1 MVITVGLS
9 LENVDFSRIFF
20 SCVFNTLP
28 IHQLIIIAGA
38 TRSSRTP
45 KKRRPSCWSEIAR
58 GATRRADAWWWFPFS
73 SCLSP
78 RLFGHLFFVSFP
90 EREEKIGKQK
100 MPTTTRLLRGRLLRG
115 GILAFFFTCALLK
128 IATTL
133 PSETATKGGGIET
146 DDEGGFAW
154 KVERRVLLRSGRTSR
169 KSTPSFMSRH
179 THAPMGS
186 SSSPL
191 RERSW
196 SRDEEDGGGSE
207 TADDAAEKK
216 KKRRR
221 RNNKKD
227 DKKDKDDKKKK
238 KKDNEKKKKAA
249 EEKKKKDD
257 KKDDKEEEEEEE
269 EEEERLGLFVFGL

>member
-1 MVITVGLS
+1 
-9 LENVDFSRIFF
+9 
-20 SCVFNTLP
+20 
-28 IHQLIIIAGA
+28 
-38 TRSSRTP
+38 
-45 KKRRPSCWSEIAR
+45 
-58 GATRRADAWWWFPFS
+58 
-73 SCLSP
+73 
-78 RLFGHLFFVSFP
+78 
-90 EREEKIGKQK
+90 

-179 THAPMGS
+179 THAPTGS
-186 SSSPL
+186 SSSPS

-196 SRDEEDGGGSE
+196 SRDEEDSGGSE
-207 TADDAAEKK
+207 SADDAAEKK

-227 DKKDKDDKKKK
+227 DKKDAMKEKKAKKKK
-238 KKDNEKKKKAA
+238 TGKE
-249 EEKKKKDD
+249 EEKKKEEK
-257 KKDDKEEEEEEE
+257 KEEEKEKKTLSKKELC
-269 EEEERLGLFVFGL
+269 RLLQTSNCR

>member
-1 MVITVGLS
+1 
-9 LENVDFSRIFF
+9 
-20 SCVFNTLP
+20 
-28 IHQLIIIAGA
+28 
-38 TRSSRTP
+38 
-45 KKRRPSCWSEIAR
+45 
-58 GATRRADAWWWFPFS
+58 
-73 SCLSP
+73 
-78 RLFGHLFFVSFP
+78 
-90 EREEKIGKQK
+90 

-128 IATTL
+128 IEPTL

>member
-1 MVITVGLS
+1 
-9 LENVDFSRIFF
+9 
-20 SCVFNTLP
+20 
-28 IHQLIIIAGA
+28 
-38 TRSSRTP
+38 
-45 KKRRPSCWSEIAR
+45 
-58 GATRRADAWWWFPFS
+58 
-73 SCLSP
+73 
-78 RLFGHLFFVSFP
+78 
-90 EREEKIGKQK
+90 
-100 MPTTTRLLRGRLLRG
+100 MPTTMRLLRGRLLRG

-179 THAPMGS
+179 THTGS

-196 SRDEEDGGGSE
+196 SRDKEDGGGSE

-227 DKKDKDDKKKK
+227 DKDD
-238 KKDNEKKKKAA
+238 
-249 EEKKKKDD
+249 KKKKDD
-257 KKDDKEEEEEEE
+257 KEEEEKKEQEEEEEE
-269 EEEERLGLFVFGL
+269 EEEERLGLFAIGL

>member
-1 MVITVGLS
+1 MWLS
-9 LENVDFSRIFF
+9 LTSGYSVIRCAAIPLLVRSKTPLVFTFFDIFASTFKKNFNGEFNRHGALAMNVDFSRIFF

-28 IHQLIIIAGA
+28 IHQLIIIARA

-58 GATRRADAWWWFPFS
+58 GATRRADAWWWWFPFS

-78 RLFGHLFFVSFP
+78 RLFGPLFFVSFL

-146 DDEGGFAW
+146 DD
-154 KVERRVLLRSGRTSR
+154 
-169 KSTPSFMSRH
+169 
-179 THAPMGS
+179 
-186 SSSPL
+186 
-191 RERSW
+191 
-196 SRDEEDGGGSE
+196 
-207 TADDAAEKK
+207 
-216 KKRRR
+216 
-221 RNNKKD
+221 
-227 DKKDKDDKKKK
+227 
-238 KKDNEKKKKAA
+238 
-249 EEKKKKDD
+249 
-257 KKDDKEEEEEEE
+257 
-269 EEEERLGLFVFGL
+269 

>member
-1 MVITVGLS
+1 
-9 LENVDFSRIFF
+9 
-20 SCVFNTLP
+20 
-28 IHQLIIIAGA
+28 
-38 TRSSRTP
+38 
-45 KKRRPSCWSEIAR
+45 
-58 GATRRADAWWWFPFS
+58 
-73 SCLSP
+73 
-78 RLFGHLFFVSFP
+78 
-90 EREEKIGKQK
+90 
-100 MPTTTRLLRGRLLRG
+100 MPTTTRLLRGHLLRG

-179 THAPMGS
+179 THTGS

-196 SRDEEDGGGSE
+196 SRDKEDGGGSE

-238 KKDNEKKKKAA
+238 KKDKEDKEKKKKKDKEE
-249 EEKKKKDD
+249 EEKKEEEEEK
-257 KKDDKEEEEEEE
+257 KEEEEEEKE
-269 EEEERLGLFVFGL
+269 EG

>member
-1 MVITVGLS
+1 
-9 LENVDFSRIFF
+9 
-20 SCVFNTLP
+20 
-28 IHQLIIIAGA
+28 
-38 TRSSRTP
+38 
-45 KKRRPSCWSEIAR
+45 
-58 GATRRADAWWWFPFS
+58 
-73 SCLSP
+73 
-78 RLFGHLFFVSFP
+78 
-90 EREEKIGKQK
+90 

-179 THAPMGS
+179 THAPTGS

-238 KKDNEKKKKAA
+238 KKKDDDKKNKKKKKNDK
-249 EEKKKKDD
+249 EEQ
-257 KKDDKEEEEEEE
+257 EEEEE
-269 EEEERLGLFVFGL
+269 

>member
-1 MVITVGLS
+1 
-9 LENVDFSRIFF
+9 
-20 SCVFNTLP
+20 
-28 IHQLIIIAGA
+28 
-38 TRSSRTP
+38 
-45 KKRRPSCWSEIAR
+45 
-58 GATRRADAWWWFPFS
+58 
-73 SCLSP
+73 
-78 RLFGHLFFVSFP
+78 
-90 EREEKIGKQK
+90 
-100 MPTTTRLLRGRLLRG
+100 MPTTTRLLRGHLLRG

-179 THAPMGS
+179 THTGS

-196 SRDEEDGGGSE
+196 SRDKEDGGGSE

-227 DKKDKDDKKKK
+227 DKKDAMKEKKAKKKTGK
-238 KKDNEKKKKAA
+238 E
-249 EEKKKKDD
+249 EEKKKEEK
-257 KKDDKEEEEEEE
+257 KEEEKEKKTLSKKELC
-269 EEEERLGLFVFGL
+269 RLLQTSNCR

>member
-1 MVITVGLS
+1 
-9 LENVDFSRIFF
+9 
-20 SCVFNTLP
+20 
-28 IHQLIIIAGA
+28 
-38 TRSSRTP
+38 
-45 KKRRPSCWSEIAR
+45 
-58 GATRRADAWWWFPFS
+58 
-73 SCLSP
+73 
-78 RLFGHLFFVSFP
+78 
-90 EREEKIGKQK
+90 
-100 MPTTTRLLRGRLLRG
+100 MPTTTRLLRGHLLRG

-133 PSETATKGGGIET
+133 PSETATKSGGIET

-179 THAPMGS
+179 THTGS

-196 SRDEEDGGGSE
+196 SRDKEDGGGSE

-227 DKKDKDDKKKK
+227 DNKKKKKDQDDKKKK
-238 KKDNEKKKKAA
+238 KKK
-249 EEKKKKDD
+249 
-257 KKDDKEEEEEEE
+257 KKDDKEEEEKKEEE
-269 EEEERLGLFVFGL
+269 